1 MHASVMF
8 EPCMVKPSAI
18 EVRSV
23 VPVEIGAIVF
33 IVYAVAVVT
42 IPNRV
47 VVIHVPGEFCFIDN
61 GRRSRCII
69 SILVI
74 ISVLTYGSRCRV
86 LLINY
91 SRGRGRRCRYINPGT
106 RNAKS
111 DVGIYVYLR
120 ISGSGKQGAGEDRCK
135 YK

>member
-91 SRGRGRRCRYINPGT
+91 SRGRCNIHSAGRDIEP
-106 RNAKS
+106 
-111 DVGIYVYLR
+111 YVDGYLGV
-120 ISGSGKQGAGEDRCK
+120 SGSSKQGTGEDRGK